1 MRKPHLLILITAT
14 TALLLV
20 YLNESE
26 VLIRG
31 ANNFQSGAMLP
42 ENEIQDSDAGKE
54 VFGPTAAG
62 EFSFHGSGAILQ
74 PPPEGSSSA
83 RRRNRQNYNSIQIAI
98 AYYLPGGSTELP
110 GVDINAEAGETGE
123 VSFFTGSFNNDPE
136 YVIDHSNRVFG
147 WVKEATRIL
156 SPDSWHLLM
165 QYESLPAVC
174 RTLLGCGRIMEMNK
188 PAETFQ
194 YLSGNNV
201 YDVIGRMSSNIHEI
215 SHGYSRM
222 NIFRHIRE
230 NNLTLEMSD
239 EGRLIYLSPNESYL
253 VTFPRNYLVPAARL
267 AQSIPESRQTL
278 RFKTYIAGSTS
289 TQVHGILALL
299 DELNAYYL
307 GSRFRYEMLD
317 AYKIAGPS
325 EAEGFFEWVSGA
337 HGTMGAFFEMDYFI
351 LEYLLH
357 MKENHPEQYEMLKS
371 HRSFRD
377 AWRAVRTSYSKLVY
391 NYFMT
396 LHKEKDSVND
406 SGEYELSVED
416 NRLWITRAGERTS
429 TSRPVISKAMSTLM
443 PVLDSDRFWE
453 IEQDFAVGLR
463 EEKIYSSLPDA
474 LNPSI

>member
-1 MRKPHLLILITAT
+1 MRKPDLLILIVATA
-14 TALLLV
+14 ALLLV
-20 YLNESE
+20 YLNEGV
-26 VLIRG
+26 VLKRG
-31 ANNFQSGAMLP
+31 TNTSPYGAMLP

-62 EFSFHGSGAILQ
+62 EMSVHGSRTILQ
-74 PPPEGSSSA
+74 PPPEGSASA

-98 AYYLPGGSTELP
+98 AYYVPGSSADLPGLDT
-110 GVDINAEAGETGE
+110 NAEADETGE
-123 VSFFTGSFNNDPE
+123 VNFFTGTFSNDPE

-165 QYESLPAVC
+165 QYESLPSVS
-174 RTLLGCGRIMEMNK
+174 RTLLGCGKIMEMNK
-188 PAETFQ
+188 PAETFH

-222 NIFRHIRE
+222 NIFRYIRE
-230 NNLTLEMSD
+230 NSLTLEMSE
-239 EGRLIYLSPNESYL
+239 EGRLIYLSPDESYL
-253 VTFPRNYLVPAARL
+253 VTFPRNYLFPAARL
-267 AQSIPESRQTL
+267 SQSIPESRQTL

-337 HGTMGAFFEMDYFI
+337 HGTMGAFFEMEYFI
-351 LEYLLH
+351 LEYLLY

-371 HRSFRD
+371 HRAFRD
-377 AWRAVRTSYSKLVY
+377 AWRAVRTSYSRLVY

-416 NRLWITRAGERTS
+416 NRLWITRSGERTS
-429 TSRPVISKAMSTLM
+429 TSRPVISSAMNTLM

-463 EEKIYSSLPDA
+463 EDKIYSGLPDA